1 MSSARVESLESR
13 RLLAAPHATSIISD
27 NRGEVLITLDQPV
40 VASTV
45 TGRSVQMH
53 TAGADG
59 LFGTA
64 DDVKVQGRVRWSAG
78 NNRITFKTD
87 QLAANTTYS
96 MKVSAKLVKTS
107 DGTKLDGEFN
117 GPGLPSGDGNSAG
130 DLLFISKRD
139 KTVNP
144 VARLSTSVGAINVK
158 LFK

>member
-1 MSSARVESLESR
+1 MNSARMDSLEPR
-13 RLLAAPHATSIISD
+13 RLLAAPHVTSIIPD

-45 TGRSVQMH
+45 SGRSGQMH

-59 LFGTA
+59 VFGTA
-64 DDVKVQGRVRWSAG
+64 DDLKISGRVRWSAG
-78 NNRITFKTD
+78 NNRITFRTD
-87 QLAANTTYS
+87 QLPVNSTYS
-96 MKVSAKLVKTS
+96 MKVSAKIVKTS

-139 KTVNP
+139 KTINP
-144 VARLSTSVGAINVK
+144 VARITTSLGAINV
-158 LFK
+158 